1 MCFYIRKTLNVG
13 DDIDTNVAYNVHK
26 ECLKYFQHIFSN
38 VRVVISLDYI
48 VNKTGYIPYSD

>member
-1 MCFYIRKTLNVG
+1 MRKTLNVG